1 MGLLDILNPG
11 AQRGGMSPLTLA
23 LMGVLAYRTMKG
35 KGRLADML
43 GTARAPGTGMGAGM
57 GGGLGGLGGLGGGL
71 GGLLAGGGIGKA
83 LSDGLGHLLG
93 RFEAN
98 GQGDKAQSWIEAGA
112 NRPIAPGELEQA
124 LGAERVQWLMEQTGM
139 SKQALMAGL
148 STKLPEVV
156 DKLTPDGRI
165 PSPEETE
172 RLL

>member
-43 GTARAPGTGMGAGM
+43 GMAPGQGTGMGAGM
-57 GGGLGGLGGLGGGL
+57 GGGLGGFGGL

-98 GQGDKAQSWIEAGA
+98 GQGDKAHSWIQTGA
-112 NRPIAPGELEQA
+112 NQPIAPGELEQA
-124 LGAERVQWLMEQTGM
+124 LGPERVQWLMEQTGM
-139 SKQALMAGL
+139 SKQALLAGL
-148 STKLPEVV
+148 STQLPEVV
-156 DKLTPDGRI
+156 DKLTPEGH
-165 PSPEETE
+165 
-172 RLL
+172 